1 MVAKS
6 RFTSVDVRA
15 MVRDLR
21 ASILGERVANIFD
34 VDDKTYLFKFS
45 VKDDETGE
53 SDKVILLIESGIRFH
68 TTKFQRQKSEFPSPF
83 AMKLRKHLRTKK
95 LEDIQQVGLDRVV
108 DIRFGSGESACHV
121 FLEFYSNGN
130 LVLTDSNY
138 VVLALLRS
146 HQFEADVALK
156 VGELYPLKFSTNIAD
171 TGPAAAD
178 DVGIQCGN
186 VGQFLA
192 WATQRNEMQD
202 LWQQSQHAAGA
213 KGGKTKKMNLRQ
225 LLLSKDST
233 VSHFGP
239 EILDHIVLSC
249 PGLSPSTKVS
259 SLLSSCEADAV
270 GAAALLQGLRG
281 AEALLKDLD
290 QPHQPGYI
298 IAKSAE
304 PGAELLEFTSALLK
318 QHEGQ
323 ASKVFAAYGDAVDE
337 YFFKLE
343 DAKIRKLQNAAE
355 EAALKKLQKVKSE
368 AENHAKKLVQT
379 QESMQ
384 RAAQVVT
391 AHAEEI
397 DKCTLVLNSCL
408 ESGMAWQDIE
418 AMVALEAR
426 QGNPIATLIKRLRL
440 DKNRVVLELP
450 APREEDEDDE
460 ADPEAEAEEDRFEDD
475 GGAAGGSRLRAA
487 RISGVPGI
495 DVEINLALSA
505 HANARTL
512 FSHKKAVS
520 QKHAQTLESSS
531 RAVAAVEQ
539 STHKTIEAQ
548 KQKQTLKEARK
559 VHWFERFHWFVS
571 SDGHLV
577 LSGKD
582 AQQNDLLV
590 KRYLRKHDVYVHAE
604 VHGAAS
610 CVIRCKDLSPEAIEA
625 GVLSSVTP
633 SALHEAAQAC
643 VCRSHAWG
651 AKQIASAFW
660 VYSHQ
665 VSKSAPS
672 GEYLT
677 TGSFIITGRRNFLPP
692 LSLEMGFGV
701 MFRLDDQSVARHK
714 RQSKAPF
721 EDDTTSYL
729 SLHDR
734 YGLEDAAEQ
743 RQGVGE
749 EEDDDEPSEGD
760 GGSCCKEEDIDPAPD
775 FASLSG
781 SAAGMTGEKDAG
793 LSDREEEDEQECEGE
808 KEEEEE
814 EEQETDE
821 EELRAPLPPPPKKSG
836 GKQSGPP
843 APAPETKSK
852 RSKALSK
859 KKARKYADQDDE
871 DRALSLLALGHKP
884 PAGQK
889 MATEAAA
896 AASASAK
903 DEARRERLGV
913 SLLIGATSNAW
924 VEAFAALPPAVSQA
938 LSALHSASPP
948 LLREGDVGA
957 DELRALA
964 AFNEAAGLDVLALFS
979 GVDGA
984 NLIKGGNKS
993 AFLSGVMRRYAKE
1006 HAGSG
1011 AGAGAGAGAKHQKPK
1026 PKLKA
1031 AAVEASI
1038 LEQKEVDA
1046 IMEEE
1051 GILDEEEGRAADDH
1065 DKLSGSL
1072 LPDDVFMYAVPV
1084 VGPYTALR
1092 NFKYKV
1098 KLTPGTLKKGKAR
1111 QTAIEGWTRSKDV
1124 SEKEKGL
1131 IRGLGDAE
1139 CVAVLLGDV
1148 RVSMPGLH
1156 GSGTAKDAK
1165 RKAQRG
1171 QKKD

>member
-1 MVAKS
+1 
-6 RFTSVDVRA
+6 

-45 VKDDETGE
+45 VRDDETGE

-68 TTKFQRQKSEFPSPF
+68 TTKFQRQKNEFPSPF

-138 VVLALLRS
+138 IVLALLRS

-171 TGPAAAD
+171 TGPAAVD
-178 DVGIQCGN
+178 DVGIQSGN

-192 WATQRNEMQD
+192 WAAQRNEMQD
-202 LWQQSQHAAGA
+202 LWQQSQQAAGA
-213 KGGKTKKMNLRQ
+213 KGSKVKKMNLRQ

-239 EILDHIVLSC
+239 EILDHIILSC
-249 PGLSPSTKVS
+249 PGLLPSTKVS
-259 SLLSSCEADAV
+259 SFLSSCEADAV
-270 GAAALLQGLRG
+270 GVAALLQGLRG

-290 QPHQPGYI
+290 KPHQPGYI
-298 IAKSAE
+298 ISKSSE
-304 PGAELLEFTSALLK
+304 PGAELVEFTSALLK

-323 ASKVFAAYGDAVDE
+323 TSKVFAAYGDAVDE

-343 DAKIRKLQNAAE
+343 DAKNRKLQNAAE
-355 EAALKKLQKVKSE
+355 EAALKKLQKVKNE
-368 AENHAKKLVQT
+368 AENHARKLVQT

-426 QGNPIATLIKRLRL
+426 QGNPIASLIKRLRL

-450 APREEDEDDE
+450 APHEEDEEGE

-487 RISGVPGI
+487 RSSGVPGI
-495 DVEINLALSA
+495 DVEIDLALSA

-512 FSHKKAVS
+512 FSHKKAVG

-539 STHKTIEAQ
+539 STLKTIEAQ

-610 CVIRCKDLSPEAIEA
+610 CVIRCKELSPEAIEA
-625 GVLSSVTP
+625 GVLSSVSP

-643 VCRSHAWG
+643 VCRSHAWS

-665 VSKSAPS
+665 VSKTAPS

-677 TGSFIITGRRNFLPP
+677 TGSFIISGRRNFLPP

-714 RQSKAPF
+714 KQASARSAF

-734 YGLEDAAEQ
+734 YGLDDSAAG
-743 RQGVGE
+743 QGHAE
-749 EEDDDEPSEGD
+749 AEGD
-760 GGSCCKEEDIDPAPD
+760 G
-775 FASLSG
+775 
-781 SAAGMTGEKDAG
+781 
-793 LSDREEEDEQECEGE
+793 EEDEELPEGE
-808 KEEEEE
+808 GGSGGNEEEEE
-814 EEQETDE
+814 EEAGPAPAPLPASESVSGSAAGTTGKEDERHSDRDEDDENE
-821 EELRAPLPPPPKKSG
+821 EEEEDGEEAERRVPLPPPPKKGG
-836 GKQSGPP
+836 GKQQ
-843 APAPETKSK
+843 AMAPEAKK

-896 AASASAK
+896 AASASASAK

-913 SLLIGATSNAW
+913 TLLTGANSQAW
-924 VEAFAALPPAVSQA
+924 VEAFATLPPAVAQA

-948 LLREGDVGA
+948 LLREGDVGS

-964 AFNEAAGLDVLALFS
+964 AFDEAAGLEVLALFS

-984 NLIKGGNKS
+984 NLLKGGNKS

-1011 AGAGAGAGAKHQKPK
+1011 AGARAGAGAGAKQQMPKPK
-1026 PKLKA
+1026 PKSKP
-1031 AAVEASI
+1031 AAVEVSASD
-1038 LEQKEVDA
+1038 QKEIDT

-1131 IRGLGDAE
+1131 IRGLSDAE

-1156 GSGTAKDAK
+1156 GSGTAKEAK